1 MTVNAKK
8 LALDLL
14 EATSEHQVIALLK
27 AAGYWEDPNAWRL
40 YGDSESNFSTIGNQ
54 QSRPEAALVEKVVN
68 SVDARLMAACMA
80 QGIDPASSSAP
91 QSINEAVSVFF
102 GGGRTNPGAGAL
114 LKDWP
119 VERQRQEAS
128 HITLAVTG
136 FKPGSG
142 NACITLADTGE
153 GQSPSRVPETFLS
166 LDRQNKLRIP
176 FVQGK
181 FNMGGTGVLKFCGT
195 ENVELLI
202 TKRNPSV
209 AAARNE
215 RDPDLDSWSVTVVRR
230 ERPSHGAGRVRN
242 SVYRFLAPVGAET
255 NPNKGTL
262 LTFKAATLKMM
273 PERNIPYEREMS
285 FGSVLKLYEYDMKGF
300 KSHALMKGG
309 LLARLELLLPGIALP
324 VRVHE
329 CRKYEGHEGS
339 YANSLVGL
347 LARLEEDR
355 AGNLE
360 DGYPTSIQLRVR
372 GEPMVAQIYA
382 FKADKAESYAS
393 AEGVIF
399 TVNGQTHASLS
410 RAFFEH
416 RKVRMQ
422 RLARSLLIVVDCTDL
437 SVGAREDL
445 FMNSRDRLSNG
456 ELRKAIEE
464 ELEESIG
471 RHPGLR
477 ALQDRR
483 RSEEISERLAESKP
497 LEDVLGSILKSSPS
511 LSALFLRGSRL
522 SNPHR
527 QSGKDEGGNGAGAEN
542 GNGQFI
548 GRPHPTFFR
557 FYDKANGAELSRNA
571 ELGRRCRM
579 RFETDAAN
587 DYFSRAQVRGEYH
600 VEVVD
605 GPLEGVDIDHSIALH
620 DGVANWSI
628 NLPEDSLSKGD
639 PVTLACTVTDP
650 TLVEPFVGV
659 ARVVMVEKAPGGD
672 VTTNGSRTSRT
683 GKGTAKR
690 TGGGRGKDD
699 PKGQPAP
706 DGLQMP
712 NIVKVKRGDT
722 NWTRYRFDEHD
733 ACYPVDD
740 TPVGE
745 TQQAFTFYVNV
756 DNVALRTEMK
766 GNADA
771 VRLIE
776 AKFTYACVLVG
787 LALIHDARSRVVRNG
802 EKQANERPVS
812 DQVRA
817 ISKALG
823 PFLVPMIDNLGALT
837 DDQIT
842 GLSQQGDDD

>member
-8 LALDLL
+8 LALSLL
-14 EATSEHQVIALLK
+14 EANTEHQVIALLK
-27 AAGYWEDPNAWRL
+27 EAGYWDDSRGWRL
-40 YGDSESNFSTIGNQ
+40 YGDRENNFSTIGNQ

-68 SVDARLMAACMA
+68 SVDARLMAACLSE
-80 QGIDPASSSAP
+80 GIDPSSSSAP
-91 QSINEAVSVFF
+91 QSINEAVSMFF
-102 GGGRTNPGAGAL
+102 GGGKKNPGAGGL

-119 VERQRQEAS
+119 QDRQRQEAT

-136 FKPGSG
+136 FKPGAG

-153 GQSPSRVPETFLS
+153 GQAPGRVAETFLS
-166 LDRQNKLRIP
+166 IDRQNKLRIP

-195 ENVELLI
+195 ENLQLLI
-202 TKRNPSV
+202 TKRNVDV
-209 AAARNE
+209 ARARNE
-215 RDPDLDSWSVTVVRR
+215 TDPDVDRWSVTVVRR
-230 ERPSHGAGRVRN
+230 ERPSAGAGRVRN
-242 SVYRFLAPVGAET
+242 SVYRFLAPIGSEVT
-255 NPNKGTL
+255 PNGGTL
-262 LTFKAATLKMM
+262 LTFKADTLKMM
-273 PERNIPYEREMS
+273 PDKNNPYDREMA
-285 FGSVLKLYEYDMKGF
+285 FGSVVKLYEYDMKGF
-300 KSHALMKGG
+300 RSHALMKGG
-309 LLARLELLLPGIALP
+309 LLTRLELLLPGIALP

-339 YANSLVGL
+339 FANSLVGL

-382 FKADKAESYAS
+382 FKAEKAESYAS

-399 TVNGQTHASLS
+399 TVNGQTHAGLS

-416 RKVRMQ
+416 RAVRMQ

-464 ELEESIG
+464 ELEEAIG

-497 LEDVLGSILKSSPS
+497 LEDVLGGILKSSPS
-511 LSALFLRGSRL
+511 LSALFLRGTRL
-522 SNPHR
+522 SKPHR
-527 QSGKDEGGNGAGAEN
+527 QSGSDDGGNGAGPDKGAGE
-542 GNGQFI
+542 FV

-557 FYDKANGAELSRNA
+557 FYDKPNGAELSRNA

-587 DYFSRAQVRGEYH
+587 DYFSRAEVRGHYH
-600 VEVVD
+600 LEVVD
-605 GPLEGVDIDHSIALH
+605 GPLEGAEVDHSIALH

-628 NLPEDSLSKGD
+628 NLPEDALSVGD

-650 TLVEPFVGV
+650 TIVDPFVNV
-659 ARVVMVEKAPGGD
+659 ARVRMSPKGTNGNG
-672 VTTNGSRTSRT
+672 NGSRTSRT
-683 GKGTAKR
+683 GKGSDKGNGA
-690 TGGGRGKDD
+690 GRGKDD
-699 PKGQPAP
+699 PKGETAP
-706 DGLQMP
+706 DGLRMP
-712 NIVKVKRGDT
+712 NIVKVKHGDL
-722 NWTRYRFDEHD
+722 NWTRYRFDDRD

-745 TQQAFTFYVNV
+745 TQQAYTFYVNV
-756 DNVALRTEMK
+756 DNVSLRTEMK
-766 GNADA
+766 GNADM
-771 VRLIE
+771 VRLTE

-787 LALIHDARSRVVRNG
+787 LALIHDARSLTRNG
-802 EKQANERPVS
+802 DKQANERSLS
-812 DQVRA
+812 DQVRS